1 MHHPQDDALVITLS
15 IVDFT
20 TQWIL
25 VDNGS
30 SADILYY
37 CLSTDEDRQRVA
49 FTIRHTTYRV
59 QQYQSIPYRVHY
71 LASHHWYLSL
81 AAH

>member
-1 MHHPQDDALVITLS
+1 MHHPQDVALVITLS

-20 TQWIL
+20 TQWVL

-30 SADILYY
+30 SANILYY
-37 CLSTDEDRQRVA
+37 CLLIDEDRQRVA
-49 FTIRHTTYRV
+49 STIRHTTYRV